1 MRNFIKVNFFFYIIH
16 KVNKF
21 YKITIVCAYILFEQ
35 NKNKRLMLSI
45 NTFRV
50 FAGVKVQ
57 SGRLNRF
64 KTEINKFN
72 ILI

>member
-1 MRNFIKVNFFFYIIH
+1 
-16 KVNKF
+16 
-21 YKITIVCAYILFEQ
+21 
-35 NKNKRLMLSI
+35 MLSI
-45 NTFRV
+45 NMFGI

-57 SGRLNRF
+57 SGRLNRL